1 MKLSEAIREGAKETF
16 PGTVAMFSLRSSS
29 GALEACALGAAYYG
43 RFGNPTKP
51 EDFRGWD
58 GRIRPSAEAPFYKQL
73 SAQWPEL
80 LTEVEYPLGLIPGQ
94 LQKAIYM
101 LNDNHNWTREQIA
114 DWVESLGY

>member
-51 EDFRGWD
+51 EDFRSWSD
-58 GRIRPSAEAPFYKQL
+58 AILPSAEAPFYKQL
-73 SAQWPEL
+73 NAEWPEL
-80 LTEVEYPLGLIPGQ
+80 LADVGYPVGRMPCQ
-94 LQKAIYM
+94 LQTAIYT